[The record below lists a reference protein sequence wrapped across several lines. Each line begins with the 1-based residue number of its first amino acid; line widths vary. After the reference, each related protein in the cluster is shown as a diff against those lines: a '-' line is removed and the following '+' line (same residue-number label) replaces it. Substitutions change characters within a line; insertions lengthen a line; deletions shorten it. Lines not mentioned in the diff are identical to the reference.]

1 MSDYQDFCEA
11 FGGSASD
18 PGFMDNWLAEHCSEI
33 STKSSELQSKIETFD
48 YESLLVQYKLSKDE
62 MVQIKNYM
70 AIYSEYNFKT
80 QKAANNY
87 ITESNRWDEFPDIRS
102 LNDHDSYTNIP
113 GIFPKFYR
121 ITCEIVKIT
130 RGNGAQLIKATKY

>member
-18 PGFMDNWLAEHCSEI
+18 PDFMDNWLAEYSGEI
-33 STKSSELQSKIETFD
+33 SKTSSELQSKIQTFD
-48 YESLLVQYKLSKDE
+48 YESLLAKYCLSKAE

-70 AIYSEYNFKT
+70 AIYSEHNFKT
-80 QKAANNY
+80 QKESNNY
-87 ITESNRWDEFPDIRS
+87 ITENRRWDEFPDIRS
-102 LNDHDSYTNIP
+102 LNDHGAYTNIP

-121 ITCEIVKIT
+121 ITCEILKIT
-130 RGNGAQLIKATKY
+130 KGNGARLTKATKY

>member
-18 PGFMDNWLAEHCSEI
+18 PDFMDNWLAEHAGDVSK
-33 STKSSELQSKIETFD
+33 TSSELQAKIKAFD
-48 YESLLVQYKLSKDE
+48 YESLLVEYRLSEPE

-70 AIYSEYNFKT
+70 AIYSEHNFKT

-87 ITESNRWDEFPDIRS
+87 ITENKRWDEFPNIRS
-102 LNDHDSYTNIP
+102 LNDHGSYTNIP
-113 GIFPKFYR
+113 GILPKFYR
-121 ITCEIVKIT
+121 ITCEILKIT
-130 RGNGAQLIKATKY
+130 KGNGAHLTKATKY